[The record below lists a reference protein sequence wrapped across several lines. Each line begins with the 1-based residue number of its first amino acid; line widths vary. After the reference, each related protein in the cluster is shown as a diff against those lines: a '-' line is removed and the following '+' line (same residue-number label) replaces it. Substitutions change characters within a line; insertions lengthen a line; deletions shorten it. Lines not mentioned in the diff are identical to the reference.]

1 MSYMVQELLLGG
13 FSMKVKARD
22 MIFGYDSPVAAN
34 VNGGDFFQGAEF
46 SLSSVVTPVLND

>member
-46 SLSSVVTPVLND
+46 ALSSVVTPVLND